1 MLGIN
6 RLFDFQEQCVEWL
19 LETSQN
25 SKSKNILTVKSPTG
39 SGKTIILLAYIEKY
53 LQSNPNTAFIWLC
66 PGKGNLEEQ
75 SKRKMDK
82 YLPGYISNNLFDALQ
97 NGFEESSTTFIN
109 WELVTKKDN
118 KAITESEKRNLF
130 DAISTANLDGIEFM
144 VIIDE
149 EHSNNTKKADDII
162 RAFNAKHII
171 RVSATTK
178 KSNNIEFYEVPE
190 REVIAEGLITKA
202 VYVNE
207 KIDGSK
213 ENALTEY
220 MHLIDLANKK
230 RLEID
235 CEYKSI
241 GKDIRPLVLIQMP
254 NNSDDLLQDIEDY
267 LNELGYNYG
276 NKMVAKWLSN
286 SKENL
291 EGIEENNA
299 EPIFMILKQAVATG
313 WDCPRAKILV
323 KLREGMGDV
332 FTIQTV
338 GRIRRMPEQYHYDS
352 EILNYSYLYTFDS
365 KYKQGLLSGYDLA
378 FEPRRFFL
386 KDKCK
391 SFTMKAEKKVGNL
404 VDEID
409 ELKVLDKIYD
419 YFVSTYK
426 ISNDKDKNIRNFEGK
441 GYEFLGTKRK
451 NKIISN
457 AKVILTDELGQDD
470 SQYIIN
476 YTEINTHYDGRDKM
490 HSINEIAVA
499 SGMNDRLVKN
509 ILNRMFMKSSKK
521 KYKIFNFNNREFYA
535 FIINNVDYLKEDFV
549 NASAIAV
556 TQFAFDNLK
565 EVDFKI
571 PLEEIYAIDS
581 FDVHMKN
588 INTNAYEDYNT
599 SILSKRSTAEQLF
612 ENWCERNQDVDW
624 YYKNGDKGINYLSL
638 IYNTIGKQR
647 EFYPDYI
654 LKLKNGQIWILET
667 KGGEDNS
674 GNNKNI
680 DKQIKNKFDAF
691 KQFAQKYNLNWG
703 FVRDK
708 QSLLYINNTIFEND
722 LNTPEWKTIDSVVK

>member
-391 SFTMKAEKKVGNL
+391 SFTMKAEKK
-404 VDEID
+404 
-409 ELKVLDKIYD
+409 
-419 YFVSTYK
+419 
-426 ISNDKDKNIRNFEGK
+426 
-441 GYEFLGTKRK
+441 
-451 NKIISN
+451 
-457 AKVILTDELGQDD
+457 
-470 SQYIIN
+470 
-476 YTEINTHYDGRDKM
+476 
-490 HSINEIAVA
+490 
-499 SGMNDRLVKN
+499 
-509 ILNRMFMKSSKK
+509 
-521 KYKIFNFNNREFYA
+521 
-535 FIINNVDYLKEDFV
+535 
-549 NASAIAV
+549 
-556 TQFAFDNLK
+556 
-565 EVDFKI
+565 
-571 PLEEIYAIDS
+571 
-581 FDVHMKN
+581 
-588 INTNAYEDYNT
+588 
-599 SILSKRSTAEQLF
+599 
-612 ENWCERNQDVDW
+612 
-624 YYKNGDKGINYLSL
+624 
-638 IYNTIGKQR
+638 
-647 EFYPDYI
+647 
-654 LKLKNGQIWILET
+654 
-667 KGGEDNS
+667 
-674 GNNKNI
+674 
-680 DKQIKNKFDAF
+680 
-691 KQFAQKYNLNWG
+691 
-703 FVRDK
+703 
-708 QSLLYINNTIFEND
+708 
-722 LNTPEWKTIDSVVK
+722 

>member
-1 MLGIN
+1 MLGVD
-6 RLFDFQEQCVEWL
+6 RLFDFQEECINWL
-19 LETSQN
+19 LEKSQDNN
-25 SKSKNILTVKSPTG
+25 SKKVLTIKSPTG
-39 SGKTIILLAYIEKY
+39 SGKTIILLAYIERY
-53 LQSNPNTAFIWLC
+53 LQENPNTAFIWLC

-75 SKRKMDK
+75 SKNKMEK
-82 YLPGYISNNLFDALQ
+82 YLSGYITNNLFDALQ
-97 NGFEESSTTFIN
+97 TGFEASSTTFIN

-130 DAISTANLDGIEFM
+130 DAIKTANLDGIEFM
-144 VIIDE
+144 IIIDE

-162 RAFNAKHII
+162 KAFNAKHII

-178 KSNNIEFYEVPE
+178 KNNNIEFYEVPE
-190 REVIAEGLITKA
+190 MEVISEGLITKA

-207 KIDGSK
+207 NIDGSK
-213 ENALTEY
+213 ENASTEY
-220 MHLIDLANKK
+220 KHLIDLANKK

-235 CEYKSI
+235 AEYKNI

-254 NNSDDLLQDIEDY
+254 NNSDDLLQNIEDY
-267 LNELGYNYG
+267 LSELGYTYA
-276 NKMVAKWLSN
+276 NKMVAKWLNN

-291 EGIEENNA
+291 DNIEDNNA

-352 EILNYSYLYTFDS
+352 EILNYSYLYTFDN
-365 KYKQGLLSGYDLA
+365 KYKQGLLKGYDMA
-378 FEPRRFFL
+378 EEPKRFFL

-391 SFTMKAEKKVGNL
+391 SFTMKSEKKIGNL

-409 ELKVLDKIYD
+409 EFKVLDRIYE

-426 ISNDKDKNIRNFEGK
+426 ISDDKDKNIRNFKAK

-451 NKIISN
+451 NIMIAD
-457 AKVILTDELGQDD
+457 AKVELTDELGQNND
-470 SQYIIN
+470 QYVTN
-476 YTEINTHYDGRDKM
+476 YTEISTHYDGRDKM

-509 ILNRMFMKSSKK
+509 ILNRLFMKSKK
-521 KYKIFNFNNREFYA
+521 RKYKIFNFNNREFYA
-535 FIINNVDYLKEDFV
+535 FIINNVECLKEDFR
-549 NASAIAV
+549 NAAAITV
-556 TQFAFDNLK
+556 TQFALKLSK

-581 FDVHMKN
+581 NDVHAEN
-588 INTNAYEDYNT
+588 INANAYKDYDT
-599 SILSKRSTAEQLF
+599 SVFIKRSTPETLL
-612 ENWCERNQDVDW
+612 ELWCEKNQDLDW
-624 YYKNGDKGINYLSL
+624 YYKNGDKGINYLSVV
-638 IYNTIGKQR
+638 YNTLGKQR

-654 LKLKNGQIWILET
+654 LKFKNGNIWILET

-674 GNNKNI
+674 GNDKNI
-680 DKQIKNKFDAF
+680 DKQIQNKFDAF
-691 KQFAQKYNLNWG
+691 KLFAEKYDLNWG

-708 QSLLYINNTIFEND
+708 RSSLYINNTIFEND
-722 LNTPEWKTIDSVVK
+722 LNSSEWKLIDSVVK